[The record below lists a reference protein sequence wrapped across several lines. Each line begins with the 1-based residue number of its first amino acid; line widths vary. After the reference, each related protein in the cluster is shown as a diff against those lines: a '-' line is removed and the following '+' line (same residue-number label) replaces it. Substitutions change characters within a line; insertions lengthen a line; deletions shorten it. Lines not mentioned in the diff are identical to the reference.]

1 MQRKNNEL
9 QSRSAMALDL
19 EERNRRDDE
28 LAFARRKREEQA
40 RLESLPAEQEAA
52 TAVARAKA
60 IDEELGLSH
69 EYQLPDLPVENPV
82 SVFRSLS
89 TASWGNLILVVK
101 NLTYNVSSPLVFR
114 LIWLRRKSLIF
125 YRS

>member
-28 LAFARRKREEQA
+28 LAFARREREEQA

-60 IDEELGLSH
+60 IDEELGFSH
-69 EYQLPDLPVENPV
+69 EYQLPDLPVEKPCQRV
-82 SVFRSLS
+82 
-89 TASWGNLILVVK
+89 
-101 NLTYNVSSPLVFR
+101 
-114 LIWLRRKSLIF
+114 
-125 YRS
+125 